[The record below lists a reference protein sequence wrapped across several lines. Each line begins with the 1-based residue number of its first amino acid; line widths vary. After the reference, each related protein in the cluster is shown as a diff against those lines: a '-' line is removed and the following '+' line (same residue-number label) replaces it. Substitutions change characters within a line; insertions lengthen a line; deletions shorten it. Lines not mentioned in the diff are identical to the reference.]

1 MVFPYHRAV
10 VGEERKQRQMVAEEL
25 IIGTEGK
32 MELTINRMELAE
44 NRSVEILIQAYH
56 CRDIVFGRGC

>member
-1 MVFPYHRAV
+1 MVFPHHRAV

-44 NRSVEILIQAYH
+44 NRLVEILIQAYH

>member
-1 MVFPYHRAV
+1 M

-25 IIGTEGK
+25 IIGTKGK

-44 NRSVEILIQAYH
+44 NRLVEILILAYH